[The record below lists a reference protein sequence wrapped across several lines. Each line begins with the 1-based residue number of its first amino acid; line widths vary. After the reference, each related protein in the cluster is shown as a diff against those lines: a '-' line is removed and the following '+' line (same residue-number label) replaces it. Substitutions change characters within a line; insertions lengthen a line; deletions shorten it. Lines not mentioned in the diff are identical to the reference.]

1 MLDDAELDQAIRLS
15 ILNLMVVLYDCGIT
29 EVHIGGVMRIM
40 GVPNDKA
47 QQHDD
52 ERLVLNEEFV
62 KYVEAINEPRPADQR
77 LH

>member
-1 MLDDAELDQAIRLS
+1 MLDDAELDQVVRLS

-52 ERLVLNEEFV
+52 ERLILNEEFV
-62 KYVEAINEPRPADQR
+62 KYVEQINTPRPADQI

>member
-52 ERLVLNEEFV
+52 ERLILNEEFV
-62 KYVEAINEPRPADQR
+62 KYVEQINEPRPADQR

>member
-1 MLDDAELDQAIRLS
+1 MLDDAELDQVVRLS

-40 GVPNDKA
+40 GVPDNKA

-52 ERLVLNEEFV
+52 ERLILNEEFV
-62 KYVEAINEPRPADQR
+62 KYVEQINTPRPVDQI